1 MTKKEM
7 FAEIRNR
14 VADNAEMV
22 AFIDHEIELL
32 SRKRTSSKP
41 TKNQVANQ
49 GIKGEILA
57 ILDKEKGLSATEI
70 ANLVGNGVSCQKA
83 SALLRQMVAEGSVAR
98 ATEGDK
104 AKGKTL
110 FTLA

>member
-32 SRKRTSSKP
+32 SKRRGSSKP
-41 TKNQVANQ
+41 TQNQKDNEVLMGKIVDVLGAIDDKMRANEIVKEFDNEYTIQKISSLLSILIDRGVVEKVMEKKVAYFR
-49 GIKGEILA
+49 L
-57 ILDKEKGLSATEI
+57 
-70 ANLVGNGVSCQKA
+70 KA
-83 SALLRQMVAEGSVAR
+83 E
-98 ATEGDK
+98 
-104 AKGKTL
+104 
-110 FTLA
+110 